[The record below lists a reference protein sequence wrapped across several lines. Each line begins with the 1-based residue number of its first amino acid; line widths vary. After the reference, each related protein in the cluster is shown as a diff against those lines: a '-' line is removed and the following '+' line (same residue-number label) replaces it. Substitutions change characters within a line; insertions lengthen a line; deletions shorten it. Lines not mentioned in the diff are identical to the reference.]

1 MRIEARAGS
10 SRSMSVLI
18 VCQKPHGPA
27 CIRSATSSG
36 DPSMLTK
43 VTAGVIT
50 ITLSSSDATT
60 GSLAAM
66 WRIVL
71 TRACVLVRVRTEP
84 ARRRAAHVVEE
95 LLETTPVRGVPAGAL
110 DQMERWRAQ
119 TESARSR
126 SCSTRARCRAFG

>member
-1 MRIEARAGS
+1 MAHEMHTTHHHALHEHTHAHSNAQHAS
-10 SRSMSVLI
+10 SSSSSDSNNSKQRRTSN
-18 VCQKPHGPA
+18 A
-27 CIRSATSSG
+27 SSG
-36 DPSMLTK
+36 DE
-43 VTAGVIT
+43 T
-50 ITLSSSDATT
+50 I